1 MERVEATETGT
12 DGTKH
17 DAQILTG
24 RANFS
29 LAEALCPTAKLNT
42 VAAKILNSLF
52 FCFVFRFLLA
62 GT

>member
-1 MERVEATETGT
+1 VERVEATETGT

-17 DAQILTG
+17 DAQTG

-42 VAAKILNSLF
+42 VAADLKSLF
-52 FCFVFRFLLA
+52 LFDFFRFLLA